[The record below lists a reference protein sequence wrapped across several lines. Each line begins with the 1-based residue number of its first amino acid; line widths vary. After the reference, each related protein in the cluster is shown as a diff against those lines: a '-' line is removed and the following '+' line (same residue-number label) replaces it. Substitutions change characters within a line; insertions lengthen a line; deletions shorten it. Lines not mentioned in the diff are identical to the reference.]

1 MLKKDN
7 KEKIDSENKN
17 IVSNEEKQNNGCKQN
32 KGITLV
38 ALVITIIIII
48 ILATITMNMAFGDNG
63 LIKQAQKAKDMAANS
78 VIAEQEGMNSLMGE
92 FANVMAEDS
101 EITPP
106 DPGPTLPEG
115 WDGDKVTAE
124 ESSDGV
130 TVPVPKGYTASDATG
145 ETSVNEGFVIYERT
159 EEVNDGNVDT
169 AKTTRNQFVWIPVPD
184 ISQIANQTSGIDG
197 NGRQNYQGKL
207 YSFSSTG
214 AKEMT
219 SYGQGTTSYREPDIV
234 TGNSS
239 GTGTSYDGSSTYL
252 SILRLSSSS
261 EFKTQLQEEF
271 NEMIESVDIYGGFY
285 IGRYETGNLAS
296 NTNTKPVVVKGNE
309 DISYVNWYY
318 MYQTSK
324 KVAANNNVVS
334 TMIWGSMWDRALIW
348 LTETGEK
355 TYEEITNSTTWGNY
369 RDSTGA
375 AATNSGSKQPTGTNE
390 AWKANNIYDLAGNVY
405 ERTIEALNINSRV
418 NRGGGYSSSGA
429 DGPSSSRYFAYPSY
443 AISNGGA
450 RLAFYVAL

>member
-115 WDGDKVTAE
+115 WDGNKVTAE

-145 ETSVNEGFVIYERT
+145 ETSVNEGFVIYEGT

-184 ISQIANQTSGIDG
+184 ISQIANQTSGTDG
-197 NGRQNYQGKL
+197 NNRQNYQGKL
-207 YSFSSTG
+207 YDFSSSG
-214 AKEMT
+214 ATEKT
-219 SYGQGTTSYREPDIV
+219 SYGQGTTSYREPDVV
-234 TGNSS
+234 TGSD
-239 GTGTSYDGSSTYL
+239 GTSYDNDRQYVKT
-252 SILRLSSSS
+252 ILGLANSDAL
-261 EFKTQLQEEF
+261 KTQLQEEF
-271 NEMIESVDIYGGFY
+271 NEMIASVDTYGGFY
-285 IGRYETGNLAS
+285 IGRYETGNLKS
-296 NTNTKPVVVKGNE
+296 NTSAKPVVVKGNK
-309 DISYVNWYY
+309 DIRDVNWYY
-318 MYQTSK
+318 MYQNSK

-369 RDSTGA
+369 SDSTGA
-375 AATNSGSKQPTGTNE
+375 AATNSGSRQPTGTNE
-390 AWKANNIYDLAGNVY
+390 AWKANNIYDLAGNVA
-405 ERTIEALNINSRV
+405 EWTIEAGLTRYRV
-418 NRGGGYSSSGA
+418 NRGGSYSGSGSY
-429 DGPSSSRYFAYPSY
+429 GPSSIRDLGSYPSN
-443 AISNGGA
+443 AGGGDGA